1 MAKDYGDTSIK
12 TLDPV
17 THIRMRPGM
26 YVGEPGTGAMYHDC
40 IYILMKEVIDN
51 AIDEFGQGYGKRI
64 DVNVN
69 YDSGEVSVR
78 DYGRGIPL
86 GKVVDCVSQMN
97 TGGKYDNE
105 NYQFSAGMNGVGTKA
120 VNALSK
126 DFYVCSNRDGQCAWA
141 RFDSGELKEEGTGE
155 TKEKNGTLVEF
166 YPDAALFKDFNYN
179 LDYVETMIKN
189 YSYLK
194 KGLTLILNGTPY
206 KSENGLLDLVNE
218 NLSDP
223 KW

>member
-1 MAKDYGDTSIK
+1 MAKEYGDGSIK

-17 THIRMRPGM
+17 THIRLRPGM

-51 AIDEFGQGYGKRI
+51 AIDEFGQGFGKRI

-69 YDSGEVSVR
+69 YDTGEVSVR

-105 NYQFSAGMNGVGTKA
+105 NYQLASAKGSSPRRTSRRAGSSTRSAARTRKGSTPA
-120 VNALSK
+120 RSSATSPT
-126 DFYVCSNRDGQCAWA
+126 SRSSSASRCA
-141 RFDSGELKEEGTGE
+141 RSTSSGE
-155 TKEKNGTLVEF
+155 
-166 YPDAALFKDFNYN
+166 
-179 LDYVETMIKN
+179 
-189 YSYLK
+189 
-194 KGLTLILNGTPY
+194 
-206 KSENGLLDLVNE
+206 
-218 NLSDP
+218 
-223 KW
+223 